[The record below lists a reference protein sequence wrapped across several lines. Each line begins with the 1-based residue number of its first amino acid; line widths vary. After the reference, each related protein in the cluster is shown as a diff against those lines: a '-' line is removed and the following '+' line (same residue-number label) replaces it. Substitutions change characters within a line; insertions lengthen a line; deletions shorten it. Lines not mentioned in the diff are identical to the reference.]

1 MQDSIMVHVYYII
14 MHHLHDLYHMYKKGI
29 ILLASHKMEIV
40 YLYSSIINNL
50 DLLNKFGMILVDL

>member
-1 MQDSIMVHVYYII
+1 MQDSITVHVYYII

-29 ILLASHKMEIV
+29 ILLPYHKMKIV

-50 DLLNKFGMILVDL
+50 DLLIYFGKILVDL